1 MMKKSIGIGFVG
13 GGFITRFHIQSL
25 IGVRNC
31 EVLGIMSRTKSSAEE
46 SAALARTIGVG
57 EAKAFETVSA
67 FLSEGDDELKEEVAD
82 LVFHLL
88 ILLEHSNVEWNDV
101 LTTLKKRM
109 KND

>member
-1 MMKKSIGIGFVG
+1 MELHIGCPLPAIAFVISWPISPPKTAHTG
-13 GGFITRFHIQSL
+13 LNSL
-25 IGVRNC
+25 KAVSSSNRN
-31 EVLGIMSRTKSSAEE
+31 VFSLANANLSS
-46 SAALARTIGVG
+46 LPF
-57 EAKAFETVSA
+57 AFETVSA